1 MLKRISKSIKRA
13 FKATREEMLF
23 SLAIVVVV
31 TVFLSGIFFIIE
43 RKAQP
48 DVFSGYPDAFVWAY
62 SRYIEGG
69 DAVFEGGPVTAAGKF
84 IAAILGLVGIAIV
97 AGSAGLV
104 GSGFTDAMKAE
115 KRDLEL
121 ESFHKQMRR
130 AFKAG
135 SGRLLK
141 DYIARLPQSEDA
153 WYSGCDFG
161 YINNNVAVSKF
172 ELKDMNLK
180 DILETCKEY
189 PDFRV
194 KNEASAVS
202 VEDERTDRYVLEH
215 YPVNRRYGFFVNRGS
230 KVTIVSTSSKSEL
243 GIGNFSYYLA
253 KFAGFN
259 YISKDFDAADGES
272 YFNND
277 WAEPFYEGVTL
288 KDRVEAR
295 EKISKELRRAYE
307 NKAQLR
313 KEFLQDLESL
323 CRGEDTWAICLLSH
337 VKNQDNNVDIH
348 VSHSLKGGLDSTL
361 TSGRERYDKLFC
373 SMRDELQSEFGL
385 SVEESAR
392 YPLIKRGSYRNLLYK
407 LHDDGCRCNG
417 FTIRV
422 SSHLMEFDTRMRVA
436 QFIMAK
442 AIHDAIEPEHR
453 LLPEEVK
460 DMNRTS
466 GFFGFADQKLEEVVE
481 TLYPQE

>member
-1 MLKRISKSIKRA
+1 MSMKISRSIKTA
-13 FKATREEMLF
+13 FRATREEMLF
-23 SLAIVVVV
+23 SLGVVLVV
-31 TVFLSGIFFIIE
+31 TLCLSVIFFVVE
-43 RKAQP
+43 SVAQP
-48 DVFSGYPDAFVWAY
+48 DVFSRYSDALVWAY

-69 DAVFEGGPVTAAGKF
+69 DAVFEGGPVTVAGKF

-97 AGSAGLV
+97 AIPAGLV
-104 GSGFTDAMKAE
+104 GSGLIDAMNAE
-115 KRDLEL
+115 KRELEL
-121 ESFHKQMRR
+121 EDFHRQMRR

-135 SGRLLK
+135 SGRVLK
-141 DYIARLPQSEDA
+141 DYIARLPQSKDA
-153 WYSGCDFG
+153 WYTGCDFG
-161 YINNNVAVSKF
+161 YINKNVAVSKF
-172 ELKDMNLK
+172 ELKGMNLK
-180 DILETCKEY
+180 DILETCKKY

-202 VEDERTDRYVLEH
+202 VEDIRTDRYLLEH
-215 YPVNRRYGFFVNRGS
+215 YPVNRRYGYFVNRGS
-230 KVTIVSTSSKSEL
+230 KVTIVSTSNKSEL

-272 YFNND
+272 YFNNH

-288 KDRVEAR
+288 KERLDGK
-295 EKISKELRRAYE
+295 EKISKEVKKAYE

-323 CRGEDTWAICLLSH
+323 CQGEDAWAICLLSH

-348 VSHSLKGGLDSTL
+348 MAHSLKDGSDSTI
-361 TSGRERYDKLFC
+361 TSGREIYDKLF
-373 SMRDELQSEFGL
+373 SYMRDALQSEFGL

-407 LHDDGCRCNG
+407 LHDDGCKCNG

-453 LLPEEVK
+453 LLPEEIK

-466 GFFGFADQKLEEVVE
+466 RFFSFADQKLEEIVD